1 MDGADERGRLM
12 GLKKKT
18 SKKKPSFER
27 PESWRYKRIHKN
39 WRKPKGIDNKTRQ
52 KKRGWPA
59 EPSVGYGSSRAVRG
73 LHPSG
78 MEEVIVFNVGDLI
91 IIDPE
96 TQCARIG
103 GSVGARKRGQ
113 IVEEALK
120 REIRVLNPGR
130 ARPVK
135 EIVKEIEEAEEEVEE
150 PEEAVEAEEAVE
162 VVRPEGE
169 AEDAEKKSPKEPD
182 EEKEEGA
189 EH

>member
-1 MDGADERGRLM
+1 MDGADERGRLK
-12 GLKKKT
+12 GLKKKM

-52 KKRGWPA
+52 RKRGWPA
-59 EPSVGYGSSRAVRG
+59 EPIVGYGSSRAVRG

-78 MEEVIVFNVGDLI
+78 MEEVIVFNVGDLT

-103 GSVGARKRGQ
+103 GSVGAWKRGQ
-113 IVEEALK
+113 IIDEAKK
-120 REIRVLNPGR
+120 REIKVLNPGR
-130 ARPVK
+130 AQP
-135 EIVKEIEEAEEEVEE
+135 VKEIEEAEEEVEE
-150 PEEAVEAEEAVE
+150 PEEAGEAGEAEEAVG
-162 VVRPEGE
+162 PEGE
-169 AEDAEKKSPKEPD
+169 TEDVEKESPKELD

-189 EH
+189 EP

>member
-12 GLKKKT
+12 KLKKKM
-18 SKKKPSFER
+18 SKKKPNFER
-27 PESWRYKRIHKN
+27 PESWRYKRIYKN

-52 KKRGWPA
+52 RKKGWPA
-59 EPSVGYGSSRAVRG
+59 EPSVGYGSYRAVRG

-78 MEEVIVFNVGDLI
+78 MEEVIIFNVGDLA

-103 GSVGARKRGQ
+103 GSVGARKRGK

-130 ARPVK
+130 ARLA
-135 EIVKEIEEAEEEVEE
+135 KEIEEAEEEVE
-150 PEEAVEAEEAVE
+150 
-162 VVRPEGE
+162 GE
-169 AEDAEKKSPKEPD
+169 DKVLWKLMLVK
-182 EEKEEGA
+182 
-189 EH
+189 